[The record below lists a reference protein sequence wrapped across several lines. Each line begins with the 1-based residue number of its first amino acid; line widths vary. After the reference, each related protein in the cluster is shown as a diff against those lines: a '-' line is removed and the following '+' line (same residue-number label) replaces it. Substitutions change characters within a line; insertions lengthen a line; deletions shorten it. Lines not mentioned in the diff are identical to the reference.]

1 MIQKIPKTK
10 ERKEK
15 AENKSNTH
23 KHTHTKKGFFTLP
36 YLTSLVV
43 VRERITIQRSEIT

>member
-15 AENKSNTH
+15 AENKSNTQ
-23 KHTHTKKGFFTLP
+23 KKKGFSRCHT
-36 YLTSLVV
+36 
-43 VRERITIQRSEIT
+43 